1 MTAFRARASIKEP
14 RIAGRRSL
22 PLVGG
27 SLALNRRNVPGISA
41 DCGGNAACGTCRIY
55 VPADWQDRFAAPGR
69 NEQDML
75 DYIADATPGARLA
88 CQNKVSEAMAGM
100 ELSLPESQHY

>member
-27 SLALNRRNVPGISA
+27 SLALNRRNVPGIS
-41 DCGGNAACGTCRIY
+41 GTLILSTGDSGPNFRDPY
-55 VPADWQDRFAAPGR
+55 TLTMP
-69 NEQDML
+69 
-75 DYIADATPGARLA
+75 T
-88 CQNKVSEAMAGM
+88 VSGTQENQPVDEITL
-100 ELSLPESQHY
+100 EL